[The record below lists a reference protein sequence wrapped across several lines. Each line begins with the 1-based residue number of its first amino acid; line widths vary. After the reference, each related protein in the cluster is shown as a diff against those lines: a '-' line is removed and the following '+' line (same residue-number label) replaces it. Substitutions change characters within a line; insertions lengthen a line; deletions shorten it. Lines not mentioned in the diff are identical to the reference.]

1 MSRQPPIYH
10 GSLSKINEGFILYRI
25 HSRIRI
31 IFYCLIIGFLL
42 PSISYAQPKII
53 WSKTYGGTN
62 TDVAE
67 SVIETNDGNFVFTNI
82 GNLIKIDNQGNRLWS
97 VGLMGSGKS
106 LVQTA
111 DGGYVITGGVSG
123 NLMILKSSSA
133 GEIIW
138 QTVLN
143 NSATEIGLDISI
155 NANEEFIVTGKSHP
169 YHSFTQSIVVASFG
183 VNGEL
188 LWKKEHGSGII
199 DIGEDIISLSDGN
212 IVVTGGFV
220 TNPDDATD
228 LLFLKLGAE
237 GDAIWNK
244 TYGGSGGDNGKK
256 IIETK
261 DGGLLAVGNISLF
274 GTKNQDLWIIK
285 TDSNG
290 DSLWTK
296 TYGGPFNES
305 AYSVIQSE
313 IGGYIVV
320 GDSGVGDHHTGG
332 GDLWLLKIDESG
344 NLLWTETF
352 GDGGSDGGRSI
363 FNTKDGGFVVS
374 GFKSDSG
381 NLDAW
386 ILRFAPEQAVS
397 VIGFPLNIPIKFK
410 LSQNYPNPFNPLTT
424 IRYALPAAAEVLLAI
439 YNIRG
444 EEVARLVNGEQP
456 AGNYQ
461 VSWDASNVASGVYI
475 YRLTTGEFTEIKKMV
490 LLK

>member
-1 MSRQPPIYH
+1 M
-10 GSLSKINEGFILYRI
+10 
-25 HSRIRI
+25 
-31 IFYCLIIGFLL
+31 IIGFLL

-332 GDLWLLKIDESG
+332 GDLWLLKRVKSH
-344 NLLWTETF
+344 
-352 GDGGSDGGRSI
+352 
-363 FNTKDGGFVVS
+363 FNHQIV
-374 GFKSDSG
+374 
-381 NLDAW
+381 
-386 ILRFAPEQAVS
+386 
-397 VIGFPLNIPIKFK
+397 
-410 LSQNYPNPFNPLTT
+410 
-424 IRYALPAAAEVLLAI
+424 
-439 YNIRG
+439 
-444 EEVARLVNGEQP
+444 RL
-456 AGNYQ
+456 
-461 VSWDASNVASGVYI
+461 
-475 YRLTTGEFTEIKKMV
+475 
-490 LLK
+490 